1 MSFIERMKAVFTS
14 LKMVDKAKNKE
25 MTAADWQAVREAYQ
39 KEYGTELAVDQA
51 EYQREQAA
59 ANSPS
64 NVEPSQVEAD
74 NAAALAIL
82 NAALAD
88 TGDSGA
94 TDGGNQTG
102 AQQGAPV
109 QGSNSIVEA
118 AQALASAVKEM
129 AKQPIPD
136 TPKTVNASALSP
148 NGPGTTETH
157 FCGIDHPIFSMEHR
171 YNQIAVNPAIAMTK
185 PLNASMEKK
194 VGTEFRAQLG
204 EYAAGVA
211 GRINELRQA
220 NALNPQL
227 LAAGVSVGIS
237 PEGLGDQYL
246 TRRTDLLIARLAEIQ
261 NVYDIFP
268 RRFGVQDRE
277 VMINAFFGEF
287 SQAYQKGGIW
297 KGNVDLQPEICYVD
311 DAMFKTLF
319 NSMKEIE
326 RQYIGYLNTEGSD
339 PIKWTMIE
347 WVMLNISTKLI
358 EEQNQ
363 RKILGIYVKPE
374 DGKPGH
380 TLNAGTGVYYTLL
393 RYYNEGKITLVD
405 NPAYSSYTSGVTMVE
420 CVINMLLELSQIV
433 PDIKKYEVILNA
445 NHQAMWKGGVRAI
458 FGKDTD
464 FTGPQGD
471 FVPDHMN
478 RIRWC
483 PYEGQLP
490 LILLQKPG
498 NIQAIELTAG
508 EMHAVQFDSDMED
521 VKAWS
526 TWKEGTSAT
535 YAGKP
540 FKTKA
545 ERKAHGFKEQ
555 EIFMNKP
562 CITLEPDA
570 EKVTVSGDIRH
581 YVTGVNTA
589 AKAITDIEGA
599 QPGVAY
605 MIEIGD
611 STHPQT
617 IAKSDK
623 FADLTAAYSPTQAG
637 DYLMVILNSSE
648 DKFREMERCV
658 GGTRTIN
665 KELQPNVPGGR

>member
-1 MSFIERMKAVFTS
+1 MKAVFTS

-59 ANSPS
+59 ATPPANA
-64 NVEPSQVEAD
+64 EPSQVEKD

-88 TGDSGA
+88 TGDGASNGNTASG
-94 TDGGNQTG
+94 QP
-102 AQQGAPV
+102 APV
-109 QGSNSIVEA
+109 QNSDSIVGT
-118 AQALASAVKEM
+118 AQAIAAALGALS
-129 AKQPIPD
+129 KQPVPD
-136 TPKTVNASALSP
+136 TPPTVNASTLSP
-148 NGPGTTETH
+148 NGPGNTDAY
-157 FCGIDHPIFSMEHR
+157 FCGIEHPIFSMEHR
-171 YNQIAVNPAIAMTK
+171 YNQIALNPAIAQTK
-185 PLNASMEKK
+185 PLNATMEKK
-194 VGTEFRAQLG
+194 VGTEFRAQLSD
-204 EYAAGVA
+204 YAASVS

-220 NALNPQL
+220 NVLNPQL

-246 TRRTDLLIARLAEIQ
+246 TRRTDLLIARLAGIQ

-277 VMINAFFGEF
+277 VMINAFFGDF

-393 RYYNEGKITLVD
+393 RYYNEGKITLID
-405 NPAYSSYTSGVTMVE
+405 NPAYSSYTSGATMVE
-420 CVINMLLELSQIV
+420 CVTNLLLELSQVV

-458 FGKDTD
+458 YGKDTD

-471 FVPDHMN
+471 FVPDHQN

-562 CITLEPDA
+562 CITLAADA
-570 EKVTVSGDIRH
+570 ETVTAEGDIRH

-599 QPGVAY
+599 LPGVAY
-605 MIEIGD
+605 MIEVGD
-611 STHPQT
+611 VTHPQT
-617 IAKSDK
+617 IAKSGK
-623 FADLTAAYSPTQAG
+623 FADLTAAFTPTQAG
-637 DYLMVILNSSE
+637 DYLMVILNSTE
-648 DKFREMERCV
+648 DKFRELERCV
-658 GGTRTIN
+658 GGTRKIN
-665 KELQPNVPGGR
+665 QALQPNVPGGR